1 MVINIKFNSDMTDQI
16 STSKK
21 IEMTEKGN
29 KVLICWDISDVF
41 TNNAN
46 YYTGPFTISISFI
59 NKENNQIKKRWTSS
73 TYSSLSI
80 GTSLLVD
87 DIHHVAERNEELFKE
102 IVTKQI
108 DTYLDDNE
116 FIIEDE
122 TY

>member
-59 NKENNQIKKRWTSS
+59 NKENTPF
-73 TYSSLSI
+73 
-80 GTSLLVD
+80 
-87 DIHHVAERNEELFKE
+87 LF
-102 IVTKQI
+102 
-108 DTYLDDNE
+108 
-116 FIIEDE
+116 
-122 TY
+122 